1 MRPLRRDSGRNP
13 NMEPVPARTTAPADP
28 DGRRTDVFEHM
39 DPVAE
44 GTPTSG
50 RFALAPGGRGLG

>member
-1 MRPLRRDSGRNP
+1 
-13 NMEPVPARTTAPADP
+13 MEPVPARTAAPADP